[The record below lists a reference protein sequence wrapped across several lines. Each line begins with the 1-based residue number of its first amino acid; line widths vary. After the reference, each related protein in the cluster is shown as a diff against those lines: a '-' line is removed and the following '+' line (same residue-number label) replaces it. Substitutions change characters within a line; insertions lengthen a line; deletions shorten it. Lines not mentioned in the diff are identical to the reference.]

1 MGDGHKR
8 DGGNIGLGVV
18 GAVALVLCCAV
29 PLLLLTAG
37 SGVLADVASYFG
49 YAWILVPMLLIG
61 LVIHLLRRRQSPLTS
76 AKKEQR

>member
-8 DGGNIGLGVV
+8 DGGNIGLGVI

-37 SGVLADVASYFG
+37 GGVLAVVASYFG
-49 YAWILVPMLLIG
+49 YAWISVPILLAW
-61 LVIHLLRRRQSPLTS
+61 LVIYLLRRR
-76 AKKEQR
+76 